1 MDNEGNIVRGIG
13 NSFWALA
20 LAVSFFPA
28 KAGDWPQWRGPA
40 RTGHAPADAP
50 EISSLPKELKALWKL
65 SIGGGFSSP
74 VIAGGKL
81 GYLDEKD
88 GQEVA
93 HLLDAATGKEIW
105 SAPYAEAFRDEWG
118 AGPRSTPILDGDRLY
133 AQSCKGEFRC
143 LRLVDGSVVWRT
155 SFEKDWGVKFL
166 GGTANEGTASRRG
179 NNGSGVI
186 DGHRLILP
194 VGSEQGASLVCFAKL
209 TGKVLWKT
217 GQDEAAYSSFVVA
230 TLAGVKQVVAFTADA
245 LLGAN
250 LDDGKILWRVALR
263 SDAKRHAVTPVVFG
277 DTVIVS
283 SWTFGQVALRI
294 SRERDGLKAAQAWAN
309 KSSKINLSSPVLVG
323 PHLYSQGPGR
333 DYVCVDAATGKACWS
348 QPGFTA
354 QARREYSSTIAVG
367 GKLLVL
373 AETGTLVLLSANPEQ
388 YVELGRAQVCGN
400 TWCHPAFA
408 DGKLYVRDGRSLAC
422 LDLRR
427 AP

>member
-1 MDNEGNIVRGIG
+1 MKSAG
-13 NSFWALA
+13 NSWWALA
-20 LAVSFFPA
+20 LAMSFLQA
-28 KAGDWPQWRGPA
+28 KAGDWPQWRGPN
-40 RTGHAPADAP
+40 RTGHASANAT
-50 EISSLPKELKALWKL
+50 ELSSLPKELKAVWKL

-81 GYLDEKD
+81 AYLDEKD

-93 HLLDAATGKEIW
+93 HLLDAATGKEIR
-105 SAPYAEAFRDEWG
+105 SVPYAEAFRDEWG
-118 AGPRSTPILDGDRLY
+118 TGPRSTPILDGDRLY

-143 LRLVDGSVVWRT
+143 LNLADGKVLWRT

-186 DGHRLILP
+186 EGDRIILP
-194 VGSEQGASLVCFAKL
+194 VGSESGASLVCFDKL

-217 GQDEAAYSSFVVA
+217 GHDEAAYSSFMVA

-294 SRERDGLKAAQAWAN
+294 SKEGDGLKAAQAWAN
-309 KSSKINLSSPVLVG
+309 KSSKINLSSPVLIG
-323 PHLYSQGPGR
+323 HCLYSQGPGR
-333 DYVCVDAATGKACWS
+333 DYVGIDATTGKVCWS

-354 QARREYSSTIAVG
+354 QARREYSSTIAAG
-367 GKLLVL
+367 EKLLVL
-373 AETGTLVLLSANPEQ
+373 AETGTLVLLRANPEK
-388 YVELGRAQVCGN
+388 YIELGRAQVCGN

-422 LDLRR
+422 FDLSG